1 MSEENINEKVDIDG
15 RTRAYRQ
22 TVMRLENARKLREQ
36 KKTSSVKEN
45 KFNGIYQD
53 GTGRGAIMPDPV
65 DFTFE
70 EAMKMIEKYKNI
82 RDKKKTLM
90 GGTKKEEVEIEESS
104 DMMLRS
110 WIRNNYPKAD
120 NAKFNKIYSAMS
132 KQYKKDPK
140 GYTYGGGFSKVAK
153 DARIKEDVETQEE
166 ELSAEQ
172 KKYRDFFEKALR
184 KFGATS
190 PTKMSDD
197 EKKKFFDYVD
207 KNWKG

>member
-36 KKTSSVKEN
+36 RKGGSVKEN
-45 KFNGIYQD
+45 KFNGIYND

-65 DFTFE
+65 DFTFH
-70 EAMKMIEKYKNI
+70 EAMKMVDNYKKL
-82 RDKKKTLM
+82 REKKKTLM
-90 GGTKKEEVEIEESS
+90 
-104 DMMLRS
+104 
-110 WIRNNYPKAD
+110 NNMK
-120 NAKFNKIYSAMS
+120 
-132 KQYKKDPK
+132 
-140 GYTYGGGFSKVAK
+140 
-153 DARIKEDVETQEE
+153 KEDVETQEE

-190 PTKMSDD
+190 PAKMSDD

>member
-90 GGTKKEEVEIEESS
+90 GGTKKEEVEVE
-104 DMMLRS
+104 
-110 WIRNNYPKAD
+110 
-120 NAKFNKIYSAMS
+120 
-132 KQYKKDPK
+132 KDPK

-190 PTKMSDD
+190 PAKMSDD